1 MESCNNSRC
10 IISRFNSVP
19 TFVAEP
25 PLGVNATIK
34 FADKKPVP
42 LKVKFDVAPFIIL
55 QDIASNV
62 GITSYY
68 FYKSSFGSIINF

>member
-1 MESCNNSRC
+1 MT
-10 IISRFNSVP
+10 V

-55 QDIASNV
+55 PDIASNV
-62 GITSYY
+62 GITLTTFTKAVSVAL
-68 FYKSSFGSIINF
+68 